1 MRTMIM
7 TWSIFMVMIM
17 AITMAGKRLAVTAIA
32 MAGKSAM
39 VTVITMTR
47 RSLAAMAITM
57 MGESAMA
64 TAIIT
69 MMGKRLTRGF
79 AKRGM
84 VMTMFTAMTTFTV
97 MRMAMATL
105 TITNTGGWRRSGR
118 SLARER

>member
-1 MRTMIM
+1 
-7 TWSIFMVMIM
+7 MV
-17 AITMAGKRLAVTAIA
+17 ITMAGKSPMVTAIT
-32 MAGKSAM
+32 
-39 VTVITMTR
+39 TVR
-47 RSLAAMAITM
+47 RKLAATAITM
-57 MGESAMA
+57 MGE
-64 TAIIT
+64 
-69 MMGKRLTRGF
+69 RLTSGF

>member
-1 MRTMIM
+1 
-7 TWSIFMVMIM
+7 MVMIM

>member
-1 MRTMIM
+1 
-7 TWSIFMVMIM
+7 MV
-17 AITMAGKRLAVTAIA
+17 ITMAGK
-32 MAGKSAM
+32 
-39 VTVITMTR
+39 
-47 RSLAAMAITM
+47 
-57 MGESAMA
+57 SAMA

-97 MRMAMATL
+97 MRMAMTMATAMFMFTAMATL

>member
-1 MRTMIM
+1 
-7 TWSIFMVMIM
+7 MV
-17 AITMAGKRLAVTAIA
+17 ITMAGKSPMVTAIT
-32 MAGKSAM
+32 
-39 VTVITMTR
+39 TVR
-47 RSLAAMAITM
+47 RKLA
-57 MGESAMA
+57 A

-97 MRMAMATL
+97 MRMAMTMATAMFMFTAMATL

>member
-1 MRTMIM
+1 
-7 TWSIFMVMIM
+7 MV
-17 AITMAGKRLAVTAIA
+17 ITMAGKSPMVTAIT
-32 MAGKSAM
+32 
-39 VTVITMTR
+39 TVR
-47 RSLAAMAITM
+47 RKLA
-57 MGESAMA
+57 A